1 MTSPWPLGASLVASG
16 TTERGSSVML
26 PLLLHRLAE
35 PRFHSLLD
43 LALVILQVPKRTEVS
58 KERRFGVRSGP
69 PGQPEICDQ
78 GFLAGDQPPRLGDT
92 FSSGDQG
99 SVLSRHYRQV

>member
-1 MTSPWPLGASLVASG
+1 MTFPLAIRGLVGGLG
-16 TTERGSSVML
+16 TAERGSSVMP

-35 PRFHSLLD
+35 PRLYSLLD
-43 LALVILQVPKRTEVS
+43 LALVILQVPKRAKVS